1 MKISRLTILL
11 LAVVS
16 LMLTSCKES
25 DDMISRRYP
34 CRFHFYQQMHPTSII
49 WAAYRS
55 PGTYVF
61 VYTQVETS
69 KGVSYRYVYVQSC
82 DASTPLERN
91 RIETQIESNVP
102 YMLGASNEVGLIIGC
117 TNFNGPVAYDRC
129 CPNCTGIYPLAWA
142 ENKQRVTCPSC
153 KRVYD
158 LETGAISSGGEGDA
172 LMRYLISSDDVRL
185 NVTN

>member
-34 CRFHFYQQMHPTSII
+34 CRFHFYQQMHPTSMI

-69 KGVSYRYVYVQSC
+69 KGVSYRYVYVQS
-82 DASTPLERN
+82 
-91 RIETQIESNVP
+91 
-102 YMLGASNEVGLIIGC
+102 
-117 TNFNGPVAYDRC
+117 
-129 CPNCTGIYPLAWA
+129 
-142 ENKQRVTCPSC
+142 
-153 KRVYD
+153 
-158 LETGAISSGGEGDA
+158 
-172 LMRYLISSDDVRL
+172 
-185 NVTN
+185 